1 VDHDTRLLERV
12 KRWDEEALAEVFDRY
27 APAIYRYV
35 YRRVGDGQTAQDLMA
50 ETFQHLLDA
59 LRRGAGQR
67 THLSAWL
74 YRVAHNLV
82 VDHYRRQPADP
93 VVALDLV
100 EPAGGALEETVLIER
115 ERAVCVRAALRQL
128 TPLQQQVILLRYLE
142 GMSLEDVAQ
151 VLERTVGSVKALQYR
166 AIRSLQR
173 LLEDAG
179 VGVEEVNS

>member
-1 VDHDTRLLERV
+1 MDHDIQLLERA
-12 KRWDEEALAEVFDRY
+12 KRWDEEALVEVFDRY

-50 ETFQHLLDA
+50 ETFHRLLDA
-59 LRRGAGQR
+59 LRRGAGPR

-93 VVALDLV
+93 VVALDSV
-100 EPAGGALEETVLIER
+100 DPAGGALEERVLIER
-115 ERAVCVRAALRQL
+115 ERAARVRAALRQL

-151 VLERTVGSVKALQYR
+151 VLERTVGSVKALQHR

-173 LLEDAG
+173 LLEDAR
-179 VGVEEVNS
+179 VEEASS

>member
-1 VDHDTRLLERV
+1 VDHDTQLLERA
-12 KRWDEEALAEVFDRY
+12 KRWDEEALVEVFDRY

-50 ETFQHLLDA
+50 ETFHRLLDA
-59 LRRGAGQR
+59 LRRGAGPR

-93 VVALDLV
+93 VVALDSV
-100 EPAGGALEETVLIER
+100 DPAGGALEERVLIER
-115 ERAVCVRAALRQL
+115 ERAARVRAALRQL

-151 VLERTVGSVKALQYR
+151 VLERTVGSVKALQHR

-173 LLEDAG
+173 LLEDAR
-179 VGVEEVNS
+179 VEEASS

>member
-1 VDHDTRLLERV
+1 MDYDTQLLERA
-12 KRWDEEALAEVFDRY
+12 KRWDEEALVEVFDRY

-35 YRRVGDGQTAQDLMA
+35 YRRVGDGQIAQDLMA
-50 ETFQHLLDA
+50 ETFRRLLDA
-59 LRRGAGQR
+59 LRRGAGPR

-93 VVALDLV
+93 VVALDSV
-100 EPAGGALEETVLIER
+100 NPAGDALEERVLIER
-115 ERAVCVRAALRQL
+115 ERAARVRAALRQL

-151 VLERTVGSVKALQYR
+151 VLERTVGSVKALQHR

-173 LLEDAG
+173 LLEDAH
-179 VGVEEVNS
+179 VEEASS